1 MRNLALKP
9 LLEISK
15 LDDSYTHVLFLNDIF
30 TCPLYMIELF
40 SQSIVQEAD
49 LTCGLDYEVT
59 SSLSRNLIKFY
70 DT

>member
-1 MRNLALKP
+1 
-9 LLEISK
+9 
-15 LDDSYTHVLFLNDIF
+15 
-30 TCPLYMIELF
+30 MIELF

-70 DT
+70 DTWVTRDIFGVRLFGTLLMSGK